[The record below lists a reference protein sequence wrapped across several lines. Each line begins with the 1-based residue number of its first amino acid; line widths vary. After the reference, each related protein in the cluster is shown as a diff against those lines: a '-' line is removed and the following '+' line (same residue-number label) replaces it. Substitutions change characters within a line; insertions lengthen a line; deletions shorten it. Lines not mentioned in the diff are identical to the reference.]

1 MKQVDENTIGG
12 RIRIARKRSG
22 LTTTELART
31 AGISINHASMIEL
44 GKRNPSDELLAKIA
58 EITQTPYAWLETG
71 EGQQDISEQSAPVT
85 ASPVNEASS
94 LPDPQLFLML
104 LKWQRPDLFPDTV
117 QVILDVT
124 PDTLDALLDGK
135 ADYEP
140 QWRSAFD
147 LLAQRMDRATIRDA
161 FNSLDAFL
169 QKAERTHVLQSVHTA
184 VRRFLDA
191 HGAEEYKLIGEQA
204 SAEQRDMDGATLE
217 LHTLTFACGRARWQF
232 KYVEARAD
240 TAHCGDF
247 LAHMD
252 GEEVTTIIREQ
263 LDCAVSEQVSLVFKD
278 VGLYNLFERYA
289 GKVQVEAEE
298 SGHLPEGM
306 ENLSFLL
313 VEKDSVSDYTPLCR
327 EQ

>member
-1 MKQVDENTIGG
+1 MKQADERTVGG
-12 RIRIARKRSG
+12 RIRSARQKQG
-22 LTTTELART
+22 LKAKELAQMIGITPNYMSMVEQGVRT
-31 AGISINHASMIEL
+31 
-44 GKRNPSDELLAKIA
+44 PSDELLGKVA
-58 EITQTPYAWLETG
+58 EVTHTSSTWLKAGAPQKEVVAL
-71 EGQQDISEQSAPVT
+71 SAPST
-85 ASPVNEASS
+85 STVNN
-94 LPDPQLFLML
+94 LPDPQLFLL
-104 LKWQRPDLFPDTV
+104 VLKWQRPDLFPGAV
-117 QVILDVT
+117 QAILDVT
-124 PDTLDALLDGK
+124 SDALEGILEGTVEYDPK
-135 ADYEP
+135 
-140 QWRSAFD
+140 WRLAFE

-184 VRRFLDA
+184 VRCFLDA

-232 KYVEARAD
+232 KFVEARAD

-263 LDCAVSEQVSLVFKD
+263 LDCAASEQVSLVFKD

-313 VEKDSVSDYTPLCR
+313 VEKDSVSDYTPLWR